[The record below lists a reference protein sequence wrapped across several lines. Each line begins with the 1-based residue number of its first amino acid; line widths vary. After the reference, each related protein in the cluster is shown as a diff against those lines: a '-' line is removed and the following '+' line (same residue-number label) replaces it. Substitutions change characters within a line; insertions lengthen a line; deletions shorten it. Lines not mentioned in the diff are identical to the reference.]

1 MLALKFAM
9 FMTVLIIIVGAICV
23 GVLAVFEKIDSLT
36 YKRGFRGMFVTWT
49 KALSRL
55 WRNQMRKFLTL
66 LSALFFAGALAAQPV
81 PFADAA
87 GGVAFYRWTTAPD
100 GSFAVCVPIPSDV
113 NISSGST
120 CKLHSDDS
128 TPTGYYR
135 FLTSLVPKG
144 RSITQVQIVP
154 VGDKYKGSYLI
165 VYWK

>member
-9 FMTVLIIIVGAICV
+9 FMMALIIIVGAICV
-23 GVLAVFEKIDSLT
+23 GVLAVIEKIDSLT

-49 KALSRL
+49 KALSRF

-81 PFADAA
+81 PFAEAA
-87 GGVAFYRWTTAPD
+87 GGMTFYRWTTAPD
-100 GSFAVCVPIPSDV
+100 GSFAVCVPIPSGV
-113 NISSGST
+113 NISSGSA

-144 RSITQVQIVP
+144 RTITQVQIVP

-165 VYWK
+165 AYWK